1 MSNSKFIYTGQDNL
15 IAMQAA
21 INYNNFLLSLI
32 SGRTGRRDLRILD
45 FGSGIGTYA
54 NMLRGLGYSNIDC
67 LEIDENQKEML
78 VKMGY
83 SAYSSVIDLK
93 DSHYDLI
100 YSFNVFE
107 HIENDSEIFE
117 QLIKKLKVGGKI
129 FTYVPAFKLL
139 FSNMDTLVEHKR
151 RYTKKMLTNM
161 KTPDSKIKYINYY
174 DPLGY
179 FAALSYKLMPGGNDG
194 SIRLNQVA
202 FYDRFIF
209 PISKVLHPFTKKLF
223 GKNVASLVERIK

>member
-1 MSNSKFIYTGQDNL
+1 MLNSKFIYTGQDNL

-21 INYNNFLLSLI
+21 INYNNFLLSLVSSR
-32 SGRTGRRDLRILD
+32 SGDRNLKILD

-67 LEIDENQKEML
+67 LEIDENQKKML
-78 VKMGY
+78 VNMGY
-83 SAYSSVIDLK
+83 STYSSVNDLE
-93 DSHYDLI
+93 DCHYDLI

-107 HIENDSEIFE
+107 HIENDTEIFE

-129 FTYVPAFKLL
+129 LTYVPAFKIL
-139 FSNMDTLVEHKR
+139 FSEMDTLVEHKR
-151 RYTKKMLTNM
+151 RYTKKMLANM

-194 SIRLNQVA
+194 SIKIDQVA

-209 PISKVLHPFTKKLF
+209 PISRALHPLTEKLF